1 MPTLLENKGVFSPV
15 INDSKILPRNYS
27 GIPLPVSDMIILQNE
42 YPSISIRFILKITFP
57 FGDVYLNALDNKLR
71 IAELIFSTSIHSK
84 SGSFSDST
92 VKFCQFMK
100 RIGYLLCQ
108 YHYIDFRNPEF
119 NHTCFNL
126 LHIKQ
131 MIDQCLQRGSIA
143 IHGSQFSIDGV

>member
-15 INDSKILPRNYS
+15 INDSKILPRNSS

-92 VKFCQFMK
+92 VKL
-100 RIGYLLCQ
+100 ILLFLPVHEKNRLSALPIPL
-108 YHYIDFRNPEF
+108 YRLSKF
-119 NHTCFNL
+119 
-126 LHIKQ
+126 
-131 MIDQCLQRGSIA
+131 
-143 IHGSQFSIDGV
+143 GV